1 MPCSISIFPYDD
13 SDARRE
19 SEGKTHGYEAR
30 LYRKHNGDR
39 RGEHLLYDCAFD
51 AMSMRLGSSSA
62 ISRQICDTECGAG
75 REGGVLRSAAHKGR
89 AACQT
94 SMCFL

>member
-1 MPCSISIFPYDD
+1 VYVLAAAPAFGAVCHVQYLSFPYDD

-19 SEGKTHGYEAR
+19 SEGKTYGYEAR

-62 ISRQICDTECGAG
+62 ISRQICASSSIPSTLLA
-75 REGGVLRSAAHKGR
+75 SK
-89 AACQT
+89 
-94 SMCFL
+94 